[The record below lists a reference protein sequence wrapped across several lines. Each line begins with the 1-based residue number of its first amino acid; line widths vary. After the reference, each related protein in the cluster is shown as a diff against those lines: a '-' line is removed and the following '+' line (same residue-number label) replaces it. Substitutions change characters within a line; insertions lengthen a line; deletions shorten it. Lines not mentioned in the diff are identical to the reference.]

1 MSDQVLIEC
10 EKALNK
16 LASFIKKHHDVI
28 NVCMVDFITKD
39 IFRNVLDTKIQN
51 ELLLASDQDIIDLP
65 SKLLQHEQN
74 NTGGGKIYNV
84 TTPTSSPAL
93 DLLIQEIS
101 SLTLTSLNVTTSK
114 ERIVESK
121 NASILTHFDH
131 FMSQKKMHE
140 V

>member
-10 EKALNK
+10 EKALNQ
-16 LASFIKKHHDVI
+16 LASFIIKHHDVI
-28 NVCMVDFITKD
+28 NVCMVDFISKD
-39 IFRNVLDTKIQN
+39 IFKNVLDTKIQN

-74 NTGGGKIYNV
+74 PGGKIFSA
-84 TTPTSSPAL
+84 SSPAL

>member
-1 MSDQVLIEC
+1 MIAHMIYFVYMCNISSMNILGP
-10 EKALNK
+10 
-16 LASFIKKHHDVI
+16 FIS
-28 NVCMVDFITKD
+28 KD
-39 IFRNVLDTKIQN
+39 IFKNVLDTKIQN

-74 NTGGGKIYNV
+74 PGGKILSS
-84 TTPTSSPAL
+84 SSPAL